1 MDFLREIYRINNTL
15 ADLDDVA
22 HFYWSRARPHRGPPS
37 YDYRTSESGINCG
50 GEMVLRFFQCTHEV
64 ASSFSNF
71 PFPPLHSSTARTL
84 GKGWDYPGRGLA
96 AAPPRGT
103 AGPPDHRAGRHGRR
117 PAENGGEG
125 SCDCWA
131 CWPCSVSEPHTEQ
144 GRGRGREALRARTAD
159 GLRRPTAAG
168 TQG

>member
-1 MDFLREIYRINNTL
+1 MDFLHEIYRINNTL

-84 GKGWDYPGRGLA
+84 GKGWDYPGRGSLL
-96 AAPPRGT
+96 RHR
-103 AGPPDHRAGRHGRR
+103 AGPPGHRTTVSGAMAVGRPRMEGKGAVTAGLAGHARSASRTRSKGGAGDER
-117 PAENGGEG
+117 P
-125 SCDCWA
+125 
-131 CWPCSVSEPHTEQ
+131 
-144 GRGRGREALRARTAD
+144 
-159 GLRRPTAAG
+159 
-168 TQG
+168 